1 MISTTRQ
8 LLRAIKVWLTS
19 LKIWAFLYLANLS
32 TIENPRLFRSIKKVI
47 LSCIGIRV
55 NGDVF
60 LDYGFKCINPKNIF
74 IDASCSFGH
83 DLNIWAFNRVKIGRC
98 CQAAKDLLIINGG
111 HDQKTMAPL
120 TDNQDVEIG
129 EGVWIG
135 ARVTILGG
143 VKIGNGSIIA
153 AGAVVASSIPPF
165 SIAAGVPARVIKD
178 RVCGESIQ
186 SPFGW
191 FGFDANGN
199 CIERSSS

>member
-1 MISTTRQ
+1 MIRTTHQ
-8 LLRAIKVWLTS
+8 FLRAIKAWLTS
-19 LKIWAFLYLANLS
+19 LKIWIFLYLANLA
-32 TIENPRLFRSIKKVI
+32 TIERPRSFRKFKNSI
-47 LSCIGIRV
+47 LSCVGVRI

-60 LDYGFKCINPKNIF
+60 FDYGFKCINPKNIF

-83 DLNIWAFNRVKIGRC
+83 DLNIWAFNRVTIGRY
-98 CQAAKDLLIINGG
+98 CQSAKDLLIINGG
-111 HDQKTMAPL
+111 HDQKTMVPL
-120 TDNQDVEIG
+120 IDNQDVEIG

-153 AGAVVASSIPPF
+153 AGAVVTSSIPPF

-178 RVCGESIQ
+178 RVCGEAIQ

-199 CIERSSS
+199 CIERTS